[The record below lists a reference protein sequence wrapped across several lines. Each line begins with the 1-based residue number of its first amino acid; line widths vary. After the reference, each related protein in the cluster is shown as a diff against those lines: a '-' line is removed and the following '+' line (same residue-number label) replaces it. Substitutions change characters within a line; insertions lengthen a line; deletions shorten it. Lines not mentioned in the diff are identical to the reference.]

1 MWLPFTTYA
10 EILNTKTKIRIQS
23 KYKYAGNRV
32 WDCHT
37 LLAQCS
43 QWQRKRQRQKMRA
56 IEYETATSLRSSQ
69 WQKKGKIRNDINS

>member
-32 WDCHT
+32 WDCHVGQS
-37 LLAQCS
+37 LLAMTLKFLVDGF
-43 QWQRKRQRQKMRA
+43 WFFVERQRQKM
-56 IEYETATSLRSSQ
+56 
-69 WQKKGKIRNDINS
+69 WG